1 MRDSRKTSVN
11 APYAIPDHAD
21 LRTRMEASKV
31 PPMRFYGAAGGLPK
45 DWTPPTLDELRA
57 IVSEAQARLDWLLEE
72 ERLSDLYYAEASL
85 TDFAEGKVNFIP
97 SSVHEILAQYG
108 LSLKDHK

>member
-1 MRDSRKTSVN
+1 MRDSRKASVN

-21 LRTRMEASKV
+21 IRTSKV
-31 PPMRFYGAAGGLPK
+31 PPMRFYGATGGLPK
-45 DWTPPTLDELRA
+45 DWTPPTLDELTA